1 MPWIQI
7 IPTTSTDHR
16 YRSNNCNAV
25 NHSDISRSTA
35 TFDKIVFVVYYC
47 RKFVV
52 PSQARKSASRSR
64 IKLQLVN

>member
-52 PSQARKSASRSR
+52 ALSSPEKCIAFENKVTAC
-64 IKLQLVN
+64 